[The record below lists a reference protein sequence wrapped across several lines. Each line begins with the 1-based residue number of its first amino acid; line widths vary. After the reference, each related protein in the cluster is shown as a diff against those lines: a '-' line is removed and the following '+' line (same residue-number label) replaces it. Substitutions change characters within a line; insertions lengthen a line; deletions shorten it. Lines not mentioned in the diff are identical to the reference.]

1 MASANHSPTALM
13 DDQTSTKDRLILVVV
28 GTTIAVAPAL
38 VYIAWLYERFGFWI
52 ISPHFKF
59 RVDILS
65 YPLAWFNNYIGYTA
79 YLAVLCFPL
88 SVFLMIRSAW
98 VKKNVLHLIVFM
110 ALAFLAGSFL
120 IDTGQELNFG
130 PADRYMNQNIVGVL
144 FSFLSFCFHFC
155 IIFAVYEEKNLSP
168 EISFFLKP
176 IFLLFVI
183 IVFILVLSFARP
195 SQRYLL
201 FIIPFYILFLKTTVK
216 KPDGA
221 AFVLAA
227 ISLAANA
234 YVGLNQYATG
244 TAARQISQAL
254 VALEITEPVSG
265 QAITVK
271 EVNPGAVHGHTGDM
285 FPAIPSNFR
294 FTIVEGAHPAAI
306 YQSAVQLL
314 PGVGRTYSL
323 IPLPR

>member
-1 MASANHSPTALM
+1 M
-13 DDQTSTKDRLILVVV
+13 
-28 GTTIAVAPAL
+28 
-38 VYIAWLYERFGFWI
+38 
-52 ISPHFKF
+52 
-59 RVDILS
+59 
-65 YPLAWFNNYIGYTA
+65 
-79 YLAVLCFPL
+79 
-88 SVFLMIRSAW
+88 
-98 VKKNVLHLIVFM
+98 
-110 ALAFLAGSFL
+110 
-120 IDTGQELNFG
+120 
-130 PADRYMNQNIVGVL
+130 
-144 FSFLSFCFHFC
+144 
-155 IIFAVYEEKNLSP
+155 
-168 EISFFLKP
+168 
-176 IFLLFVI
+176 FVI
-183 IVFILVLSFARP
+183 VIFILVLSFTRP

-201 FIIPFYILFLKTTVK
+201 FIITFYILFLKKTVK